1 MTKPE
6 WVKGQTYES
15 PFVKSPFGGVCEGS
29 WDSGC
34 LQNPRNAD
42 MLKPPQSL
50 RDRTIPVKLATAI
63 TQKVSNTWWTLQE
76 TVCAQ
81 EQT

>member
-15 PFVKSPFGGVCEGS
+15 LFGGGGSEGS

-50 RDRTIPVKLATAI
+50 RDGTIPVKLATAI

-76 TVCAQ
+76 MVCAQ